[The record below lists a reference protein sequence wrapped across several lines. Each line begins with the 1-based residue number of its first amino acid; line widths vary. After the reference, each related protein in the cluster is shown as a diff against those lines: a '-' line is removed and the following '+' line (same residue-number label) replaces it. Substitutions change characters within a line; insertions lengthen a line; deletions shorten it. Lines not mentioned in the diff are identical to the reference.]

1 MEQIAEIVDDWVYL
15 ATQVQT
21 RMGVLSQGYCYLV
34 GAILVLARELRD
46 YRRWAEEH
54 HLT

>member
-1 MEQIAEIVDDWVYL
+1 MEVVSEIVEDWADL

-54 HLT
+54 HSS